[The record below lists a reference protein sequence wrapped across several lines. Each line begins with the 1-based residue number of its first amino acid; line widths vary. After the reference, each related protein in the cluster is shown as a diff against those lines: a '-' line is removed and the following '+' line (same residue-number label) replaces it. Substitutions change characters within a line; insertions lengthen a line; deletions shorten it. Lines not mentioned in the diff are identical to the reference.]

1 MRSYRYRF
9 LVKLVLAIFLA
20 HICFVFTGI
29 SHADCSYY
37 KTQVQIELDD
47 LEDAKRELKKLE
59 DEGYLPSVRTHTGVA
74 AAGTAAA
81 GGVLGSLFPGIGTAA
96 GIVTGGIAGGI
107 SGAISGAA
115 SHYNDLK
122 AAKEKVEQA
131 QKDYDEA
138 VRKLNEC
145 QSGSGSTSS

>member
-1 MRSYRYRF
+1 MNSYRYRF
-9 LVKLVLAIFLA
+9 LAKLVLALFLA

-29 SHADCSYY
+29 SYADCSYY
-37 KTQVQIELDD
+37 ERQVEIQLDD
-47 LEDAKRELKKLE
+47 LKDAKRDLKDLE
-59 DEGYLPSVRTHTGVA
+59 DQGYLPSVRTHTGIA

-81 GGVLGSLFPGIGTAA
+81 GGLLGSLFPGVGTVG

-115 SHYNDLK
+115 SHYNALK
-122 AAKEKVEQA
+122 DAKKKVEQA

-145 QSGSGSTSS
+145 KSGSGSTSS